1 VTSLVLASKSAVR
14 TRLLAAAGVE
24 FEAVDSGLD
33 ETVAKAGLV
42 GQAPDVVALAL
53 AEAKALRVSTAR
65 PDAIV
70 IGADQTLDFEG
81 RLFDKATSLAEARGR
96 LVMLRGRSHRLH
108 AGVAV
113 ARGDKIVW
121 RKCASSSL
129 TMREFSDAWLDTYLT
144 RNPGPAL
151 SSVGCYELEGEGA
164 QLFDRIIGDYFA
176 ILGLP
181 LLGLLACLRKE
192 GALPQ

>member
-1 VTSLVLASKSAVR
+1 MSSLVLASKSAVR

-42 GQAPDVVALAL
+42 GQTPDAVALAL
-53 AEAKALRVSTAR
+53 AEAKALRVSKAR
-65 PDAIV
+65 PDALV

-81 RLFDKATSLAEARGR
+81 RLFDKAASLTEARER

-108 AGVAV
+108 AGIAV
-113 ARGDKIVW
+113 VRGDRIVW
-121 RKCASSSL
+121 RKCATSSL
-129 TMREFSDAWLDTYLT
+129 TMRDFSDAWLDGYLE
-144 RNPGPAL
+144 RNPGSAL

-181 LLGLLACLRKE
+181 LLGLLGCLRKE

>member
-1 VTSLVLASKSAVR
+1 MTSLVLASKSAVR
-14 TRLLAAAGVE
+14 TRLLSAAGVE

-33 ETVAKAGLV
+33 ETVAKAGLA
-42 GQAPDVVALAL
+42 GQTPEAIALAL
-53 AEAKALRVSTAR
+53 AEAKALRVSMAR
-65 PDAIV
+65 PDDLV

-81 RLFDKATSLAEARGR
+81 RLFDKATSLAEARER

-108 AGVAV
+108 AGIAV
-113 ARGDKIVW
+113 ARGDRIVW
-121 RKCASSSL
+121 RKCATSNL
-129 TMREFSDAWLDTYLT
+129 TMRDFSDTWLDGYLE
-144 RNPGPAL
+144 RNSRAAL

-164 QLFDRIIGDYFA
+164 QLFDRIVGDYFA

-181 LLGLLACLRKE
+181 LLGLLGCLRKE

>member
-1 VTSLVLASKSAVR
+1 MSLVVLASKSAVR
-14 TRLLAAAGVE
+14 ARLLAAAGVE

-33 ETVAKAGLV
+33 ETVAKADLA
-42 GQAPDVVALAL
+42 GQTPDAIALAL
-53 AEAKALRVSTAR
+53 AEAKALRVSKVRT
-65 PDAIV
+65 DALV

-81 RLFDKATSLAEARGR
+81 RLFDKAGSLAEARAR

-108 AGVAV
+108 AGIAV
-113 ARGDKIVW
+113 ARGGKTVW
-121 RKCASSSL
+121 RKCATSSL
-129 TMREFSDAWLDTYLT
+129 SMRDFSDAWLDAYLK

-181 LLGLLACLRKE
+181 LLGLLGCLRKE
-192 GALPQ
+192 GVLPR

>member
-1 VTSLVLASKSAVR
+1 MSPVVLASKSAVR

-24 FEAVDSGLD
+24 FEAMDSGVD
-33 ETVAKAGLV
+33 EAEAKVGL
-42 GQAPDVVALAL
+42 AAYTPDAVALAL
-53 AEAKALRVSTAR
+53 AEAKAVRASAAR
-65 PDAIV
+65 PGALV

-81 RLFDKATSLAEARGR
+81 RLFDKAASLAEARAR
-96 LVMLRGRSHRLH
+96 LMMLRGRAHRLH

-113 ARGDKIVW
+113 ARDGQVLW
-121 RKCASSSL
+121 RKCASSTL
-129 TMREFSDAWLDTYLT
+129 TMRDFTDAWLDAYLA

-181 LLGLLACLRKE
+181 LLGLLGCLRRE

>member
-1 VTSLVLASKSAVR
+1 VSSVVLASKSAVR
-14 TRLLAAAGVE
+14 ARLLAAAGVD
-24 FEAVDSGLD
+24 FEAVDSGVD
-33 ETVAKAGLV
+33 EAEAKAGLV
-42 GQAPDVVALAL
+42 GRTPDAVALAL
-53 AEAKALRVSTAR
+53 AEAKALRASAAR
-65 PDAIV
+65 PGALV

-81 RLFDKATSLAEARGR
+81 RLFDKAASLDEARAR

-113 ARGDKIVW
+113 ARDGQIVW
-121 RKCASSSL
+121 RKCASSTL
-129 TMREFSDAWLDTYLT
+129 TMRDFSDAWLDAYLA

-181 LLGLLACLRKE
+181 LLGLLGCLRKE
-192 GALPQ
+192 AVMPT

>member
-1 VTSLVLASKSAVR
+1 VSSVVLASKSAVR
-14 TRLLAAAGVE
+14 ARLLAAAGVD
-24 FEAVDSGLD
+24 FEAVDSGVD
-33 ETVAKAGLV
+33 EAEAKAGLA
-42 GQAPDVVALAL
+42 GRTPDAVALAL
-53 AEAKALRVSTAR
+53 AEAKALRASAAR
-65 PDAIV
+65 PGALV

-81 RLFDKATSLAEARGR
+81 RLFDKAASLDEARAR

-113 ARGDKIVW
+113 ARDGQIVW
-121 RKCASSSL
+121 RKCASSTL
-129 TMREFSDAWLDTYLT
+129 TMRDFSDAWLDAYLA

-181 LLGLLACLRKE
+181 LLGLLGCLRKE
-192 GALPQ
+192 AVMPT

>member
-1 VTSLVLASKSAVR
+1 VSPLVLASKSAVR

-33 ETVAKAGLV
+33 EAAAKVGMAG
-42 GQAPDVVALAL
+42 QTPDAVALAL
-53 AEAKALRVSTAR
+53 AEAKALRVSNVR
-65 PDAIV
+65 SDSLV

-81 RLFDKATSLAEARGR
+81 RLFDKAASLAEARER
-96 LVMLRGRSHRLH
+96 LVMLRGRAHRLH
-108 AGVAV
+108 AGIAV
-113 ARGDKIVW
+113 ARGDRIVW
-121 RKCASSSL
+121 RKCATSSL
-129 TMREFSDAWLDTYLT
+129 TMRDFSDTWLDGYLD

-164 QLFDRIIGDYFA
+164 QLFERIIGDYFA

-181 LLGLLACLRKE
+181 LLGLLGCLRKE

>member
-1 VTSLVLASKSAVR
+1 MTQLVLASKSAVR
-14 TRLLAAAGVE
+14 ARLLAAVGVD

-33 ETVAKAGLV
+33 EAVAKAALV
-42 GQAPDVVALAL
+42 GRTPRALAL
-53 AEAKALRVSTAR
+53 ALAKAKALRVSGAR
-65 PDAIV
+65 RETLV
-70 IGADQTLDFEG
+70 IGADQTLEFEG
-81 RLFDKATSLAEARGR
+81 RLFDKAASLTEARAR

-108 AGVAV
+108 AGLAV
-113 ARGDKIVW
+113 ARDGQVLW
-121 RKCASSSL
+121 RRCASSTL
-129 TMREFSDAWLDTYLT
+129 TMRHFTDAWLDAYLA

-164 QLFDRIIGDYFA
+164 QLFDRILGDYFA

-192 GALPQ
+192 GIMPR

>member
-1 VTSLVLASKSAVR
+1 VSSLVLASKSAVR
-14 TRLLAAAGVE
+14 TRLLAAAGVK

-33 ETVAKAGLV
+33 EADAKAGLA
-42 GQAPDVVALAL
+42 GLTPDAVALAL
-53 AEAKALRVSTAR
+53 AEAKALRVSKTR
-65 PDAIV
+65 PDALV

-81 RLFDKATSLAEARGR
+81 RLFDKAASLAEARAR

-113 ARGDKIVW
+113 ARGDRIVW

-129 TMREFSDAWLDTYLT
+129 TMRDFSDASLDAYLA

-181 LLGLLACLRKE
+181 LLGLLGCLRKE

>member
-1 VTSLVLASKSAVR
+1 LVVLASKSAVR
-14 TRLLAAAGVE
+14 ARLLAAAGVE

-33 ETVAKAGLV
+33 ETVAKADLA
-42 GQAPDVVALAL
+42 GQTPDAIALAL
-53 AEAKALRVSTAR
+53 AEAKALRVSKVRT
-65 PDAIV
+65 DALV

-81 RLFDKATSLAEARGR
+81 RLFDKAGSLAEARAR

-108 AGVAV
+108 AGIAV
-113 ARGDKIVW
+113 ARGGKIVW
-121 RKCASSSL
+121 RKCATSSL
-129 TMREFSDAWLDTYLT
+129 SMRDFSDAWLDAYLK

-181 LLGLLACLRKE
+181 LLGLLGCLRKE
-192 GALPQ
+192 GVLPR